1 MQKETYRYADGAVEC
16 EGLIV
21 RKANL
26 QLPAPVVVVCH
37 HWSGRDALM
46 DQRAEEVAQL
56 GYIALA
62 ADLYGN
68 HRTSQDREVC
78 ASMMNPFMAGR
89 AMLRERLRA
98 TVSAAARMPGADG
111 RKIVVMGFCFGGLC
125 ALDAARAGLPG
136 VVGVASF
143 HGLFTPPELGA
154 QKPINARVLA
164 LHGFDDPLAPP
175 DALRKFT
182 VELND
187 AKARWEIDAYGQ
199 TVHAFTN
206 PAANDKA
213 AGMAFDPVIC
223 ARSFARLEG
232 FLKECFAA

>member
-1 MQKETYRYADGAVEC
+1 M
-16 EGLIV
+16 

-26 QLPAPVVVVCH
+26 QLPAPVVVICH

-46 DQRAEEVAQL
+46 DQRAEEVAHL

-68 HRTSQDREVC
+68 HRTSQDRDVC
-78 ASMMNPFMAGR
+78 ASMMNPFMADR

-98 TVSAAARMPGADG
+98 TVSAAARIPGADG

-154 QKPINARVLA
+154 QNPINARVLA

-175 DALRKFT
+175 DALHKFAC
-182 VELND
+182 ELND

-213 AGMAFDPVIC
+213 AGMAFDSVVC
-223 ARSFARLEG
+223 ARAFARLEG